1 MNRNVKKNNDSVILE
16 EAITNRLTGG
26 FRCCLTEF
34 GEKGKPTLFIV
45 DYSDTRHLKCFTRA
59 EKNIK
64 NRTLGQL

>member
-34 GEKGKPTLFIV
+34 GEKGKPTLFRL
-45 DYSDTRHLKCFTRA
+45 DYSDTRHLTGA
-59 EKNIK
+59 ERNIQ